1 MGGKGRT
8 GYSTELPHANIYTVP
23 CPIIH
28 ALNLIGGK
36 WKLPVL
42 WHLFDAES
50 VRYNE
55 LKRSV
60 VGITNIMLTQCLREL
75 EAAGLVRRDDFGEVP
90 PRVEYSLTGPG
101 IAPGAA
107 RTVQMGR
114 EAACPHRRGRS
125 AFGLSRYRR
134 ILTHCQPVLSGPYS
148 SMPFFRPDSATLQRP
163 LRAARFRIVPRPD
176 ARLYKSSRRWGV
188 EFGEREEALLL
199 NGFSFR
205 SPDSSSP
212 SFPHPKRF
220 SYEKTSP
227 PARVFC

>member
-1 MGGKGRT
+1 MHSEYWETAAKNKYAVFSALHCLIIWCFFRKSIGR
-8 GYSTELPHANIYTVP
+8 SLPWAERGVPDTVRNFPGANVYTVP

-75 EAAGLVRRDDFGEVP
+75 EAAGLVRRNDFGEVP
-90 PRVEYSLTGPG
+90 PRVEYSLTGRAGNCSGP
-101 IAPGAA
+101 A
-107 RTVQMGR
+107 RTLQMGR

-125 AFGLSRYRR
+125 AFLLSRFAAFSR
-134 ILTHCQPVLSGPYS
+134 IASPFHLGHTLSCLFS
-148 SMPFFRPDSATLQRP
+148 RPESVIL
-163 LRAARFRIVPRPD
+163 
-176 ARLYKSSRRWGV
+176 
-188 EFGEREEALLL
+188 
-199 NGFSFR
+199 
-205 SPDSSSP
+205 
-212 SFPHPKRF
+212 
-220 SYEKTSP
+220 
-227 PARVFC
+227 

>member
-101 IAPGAA
+101 
-107 RTVQMGR
+107 R
-114 EAACPHRRGRS
+114 E
-125 AFGLSRYRR
+125 LSL
-134 ILTHCQPVLSGPYS
+134 IH
-148 SMPFFRPDSATLQRP
+148 
-163 LRAARFRIVPRPD
+163 I
-176 ARLYKSSRRWGV
+176 
-188 EFGEREEALLL
+188 
-199 NGFSFR
+199 
-205 SPDSSSP
+205 
-212 SFPHPKRF
+212 
-220 SYEKTSP
+220 
-227 PARVFC
+227 

>member
-1 MGGKGRT
+1 MGGKRRT
-8 GYSTELPHANIYTVP
+8 GYSTELPGANVYTVP

-75 EAAGLVRRDDFGEVP
+75 ETAGLVRRDDFGEVP
-90 PRVEYSLTGPG
+90 PRAGQGT
-101 IAPGAA
+101 APGPA

-114 EAACPHRRGRS
+114 EAACP
-125 AFGLSRYRR
+125 
-134 ILTHCQPVLSGPYS
+134 
-148 SMPFFRPDSATLQRP
+148 
-163 LRAARFRIVPRPD
+163 
-176 ARLYKSSRRWGV
+176 
-188 EFGEREEALLL
+188 
-199 NGFSFR
+199 
-205 SPDSSSP
+205 
-212 SFPHPKRF
+212 
-220 SYEKTSP
+220 
-227 PARVFC
+227 

>member
-60 VGITNIMLTQCLREL
+60 VGITNIMLTECLREL

-101 IAPGAA
+101 RELLPALRELYKWGEKQLA
-107 RTVQMGR
+107 RTA
-114 EAACPHRRGRS
+114 EADP
-125 AFGLSRYRR
+125 
-134 ILTHCQPVLSGPYS
+134 
-148 SMPFFRPDSATLQRP
+148 
-163 LRAARFRIVPRPD
+163 
-176 ARLYKSSRRWGV
+176 
-188 EFGEREEALLL
+188 
-199 NGFSFR
+199 
-205 SPDSSSP
+205 P
-212 SFPHPKRF
+212 SD
-220 SYEKTSP
+220 
-227 PARVFC
+227 

>member
-1 MGGKGRT
+1 MGGKRRT
-8 GYSTELPHANIYTVP
+8 GYSTELPGANVYTVP

-75 EAAGLVRRDDFGEVP
+75 EAAGLVRRNDFGEVP
-90 PRVEYSLTGPG
+90 PRVEYSLDRAGQGT
-101 IAPGAA
+101 APGPA
-107 RTVQMGR
+107 RTLQMGR

-125 AFGLSRYRR
+125 AFLLSRFAAFSR
-134 ILTHCQPVLSGPYS
+134 IASPFHLGHTLSCLFS
-148 SMPFFRPDSATLQRP
+148 RPESVIL
-163 LRAARFRIVPRPD
+163 
-176 ARLYKSSRRWGV
+176 
-188 EFGEREEALLL
+188 
-199 NGFSFR
+199 
-205 SPDSSSP
+205 
-212 SFPHPKRF
+212 
-220 SYEKTSP
+220 
-227 PARVFC
+227 

>member
-1 MGGKGRT
+1 MVFFQEIYRKVVAMGGKRRT
-8 GYSTELPHANIYTVP
+8 GYSTELPGANVYTVP

-75 EAAGLVRRDDFGEVP
+75 EAAGLVRRNDFGEVP
-90 PRVEYSLTGPG
+90 PRVEYSLTGAGRELLP
-101 IAPGAA
+101 PA
-107 RTVQMGR
+107 RTLQMGR

-125 AFGLSRYRR
+125 AFLLSRFAAFSR
-134 ILTHCQPVLSGPYS
+134 IASRFIWAILFHASFPVPNPSSCKESPGRSGRASCPGLTPAS
-148 SMPFFRPDSATLQRP
+148 
-163 LRAARFRIVPRPD
+163 
-176 ARLYKSSRRWGV
+176 KSLRRWRGSV
-188 EFGEREEALLL
+188 WQ
-199 NGFSFR
+199 
-205 SPDSSSP
+205 
-212 SFPHPKRF
+212 
-220 SYEKTSP
+220 
-227 PARVFC
+227 